1 VQIRVIRGKNKQIR
15 RNLPAKANYLNLFL
29 VNPLK
34 IIPNLKK
41 NCIMYIPS
49 RNNSFSGLTGL
60 LIIAGVVLLGYY
72 AITGFMN
79 LIWWAF
85 PVIVVA
91 TLIIDYKVV
100 INHFKAIGNAFQRD
114 MLRGLLYAGFT
125 FFAAPVVATWLL
137 FKAIAKKRLATFQAR
152 MQDRMQDRFQEG
164 LGGLGNSQQPKKQ
177 SPEYF
182 TEYEEIE
189 TTIRQR

>member
-1 VQIRVIRGKNKQIR
+1 
-15 RNLPAKANYLNLFL
+15 
-29 VNPLK
+29 
-34 IIPNLKK
+34 
-41 NCIMYIPS
+41 MYIPS

-72 AITGFMN
+72 AITGFMS

-85 PVIVVA
+85 PAIVIA

-100 INHFKAIGNAFQRD
+100 INHFKTIGNAFQRD
-114 MLRGLLYAGFT
+114 ILRGLLYAGFT
-125 FFAAPVVATWLL
+125 FFAAPVVAVWLL
-137 FKAIAKKRLATFQAR
+137 FKAIAKKRLASIGANFQE
-152 MQDRMQDRFQEG
+152 RMQDRFQEG
-164 LGGLGNSQQPKKQ
+164 LGNYQQPKKQ

-182 TEYEEIE
+182 TEYEEVE